1 MSLLKQL
8 FLAICLF
15 LIVAFTGGFIAS
27 VENSR
32 EQSINQLRSHAQDA
46 ATALALSMTPHAD
59 DPVMLE
65 LLANSIFDSGY
76 FSSIRVLRIPD
87 DSPIVERNANIQLQ
101 QVPAWFAAI
110 VDLPPQGGDALIMR
124 GWEQAAR
131 VEVFSH
137 PQFALAKLWDST
149 LATLLW
155 LLACGA
161 VSALLGGWLL
171 RSQLRPLDRMVE
183 QAQAIT
189 QREFITLPHLP
200 RTPELRRVVQA
211 MNQMVDKLKTLFAEE
226 AERSEKL
233 RQQAYQDDLT
243 GLASRRLFDLR
254 LSTQLAPAEHHAEG
268 YLLLLQIHDL
278 NGLNQRY
285 GAQFSDRLIVA
296 IGEQLMRLKSRRG
309 RAGWLAARNRGSEF
323 VLLAPGLHQDEVTP
337 LLDALSG
344 ELETLRPT
352 GSTDSIPVAHI
363 GVTAFR
369 LGETP
374 RDVLER
380 ADQALAQAQA
390 GNRAWQLL
398 EGYWAQPLRDQ
409 HSWHE
414 TLQQALADSA
424 LALYVQP
431 VGLAAEPAQIL
442 HHKVLARLPIPSGE
456 PLTAGHFLPW
466 LERLGWAARFDYIML
481 ELVIAR
487 LKLTPQPLALSLSAA
502 TLRDARHLQQ
512 IFALLHSNPNEASH
526 LILELDAQHL
536 PVDAH
541 LQHWSQK
548 VRATGT
554 RLGLQHFGGDFSKIG
569 NLAHLGLAHV
579 KVDGTYIRGIDKD
592 EDKRLFIEAI
602 YRTTN
607 SIDLPLIAEMV
618 ETQGELRVL
627 AELGVRGAMGHL
639 LGAPRPWQTSIREGS
654 ASDS

>member
-59 DPVMLE
+59 DPVMLQ

-76 FSSIRVLRIPD
+76 FSSIRILRIPD
-87 DSPIVERNANIQLQ
+87 DRPIVERDANIQPQ
-101 QVPAWFAAI
+101 QVPEWFTAI
-110 VDLPPQGGDALIMR
+110 VNLPPQGGDALITR
-124 GWEQAAR
+124 GWEQVAR

-183 QAQAIT
+183 QAHAIT

-243 GLASRRLFDLR
+243 GLASRRLLDLR
-254 LSTQLAPAEHHAEG
+254 LSSQLAPDEHHAEG

-285 GAQFSDRLIVA
+285 GGQFSDRLIVA
-296 IGEQLMRLKSRRG
+296 IGDQLMRLKSRRG
-309 RAGWLAARNRGSEF
+309 RADWLAARNRGSEF
-323 VLLAPGLHQDEVTP
+323 VLLAPGLHQDEVAP
-337 LLDALSG
+337 LLDTLSE

-390 GNRAWQLL
+390 GNSTWQLL
-398 EGYWAQPLRDQ
+398 AGYWAQPLHDQ

-414 TLQQALADSA
+414 ILQQALADSA
-424 LALYVQP
+424 LALYIQP
-431 VGLAAEPAQIL
+431 VSLAVAPAEIL
-442 HHKVLARLPIPSGE
+442 HHKVLARLPIPAGD
-456 PLTAGHFLPW
+456 PITAGQFLPW

-481 ELVIAR
+481 KLVIAR
-487 LKLTPQPLALSLSAA
+487 LKLAPQPLAVSLSAA
-502 TLRDARHLQQ
+502 SLRDARHLQQ
-512 IFALLHSNPNEASH
+512 VFALLHSNPTEARQ
-526 LILELDAQHL
+526 LLLDLDARHL
-536 PVDAH
+536 PVDTH
-541 LQHWSQK
+541 LLHWSQK
-548 VRATGT
+548 IRTTGA

-579 KVDGTYIRGIDKD
+579 KVDGAYIRGIDKD
-592 EDKRLFIEAI
+592 KDKQLFIEAI

-607 SIDLPLIAEMV
+607 SIDLPLVAEMV
-618 ETQGELRVL
+618 ETEGELKVL

-639 LGAPRPWQTSIREGS
+639 LGVPRPWEISINEDS

>member
-15 LIVAFTGGFIAS
+15 LVVAFTGGFIAS

-101 QVPAWFAAI
+101 QVPGWFATI

-183 QAQAIT
+183 QAHAIT

-243 GLASRRLFDLR
+243 GLASRRLLDLR
-254 LSTQLAPAEHHAEG
+254 LSTQLAPDEHHAEG

-278 NGLNQRY
+278 NGLNQRN
-285 GAQFSDRLIVA
+285 GGQFSDRLIVA

-309 RAGWLAARNRGSEF
+309 RADWLAARNRGSEF

-337 LLDALSG
+337 LLNALSD

-374 RDVLER
+374 QDVLER

-390 GNRAWQLL
+390 GNSAWQLL

-442 HHKVLARLPIPSGE
+442 HHKVLARLPIASGE
-456 PLTAGHFLPW
+456 PLTAGRFLPW

-487 LKLTPQPLALSLSAA
+487 LKLAPQPLALSLSAA

-512 IFALLHSNPNEASH
+512 VFALLHSNPAEASH
-526 LILELDAQHL
+526 LILELDALHL
-536 PVDAH
+536 PVDVH

-548 VRATGT
+548 VRTTGT

-579 KVDGTYIRGIDKD
+579 KVDGAYVRGIDKD

-618 ETQGELRVL
+618 ETQGELKVL
-627 AELGVRGAMGHL
+627 TELGVRGAMGHL
-639 LGAPRPWQTSIREGS
+639 LGAPRPWQTSIKEGS